1 MSNRLN
7 KIEKDN
13 NQNVDSIDKVK
24 RITIKINAENF
35 MKRVTE
41 ISVLVNV
48 EVAVNEGGGIPGGGG
63 AG

>member
-41 ISVLVNV
+41 IPVLINQ
-48 EVAVNEGGGIPGGGG
+48 EVAVNEGGGGGG

>member
-1 MSNRLN
+1 MPNRID
-7 KIEKDN
+7 KIEKNN
-13 NQNVDSIDKVK
+13 NQNIDTIDKVQ
-24 RITIKINAENF
+24 RFTIKVNAENF